1 MKKLK
6 IPYGVGNYKTLVEE
20 DYYFVDKTFFI
31 EKLENLDEKTLVF
44 LRPRRFGKSLFLSML
59 NYYYG
64 NIYKDNFDLLFS
76 KYYIGKNPTIKK
88 NSYAILHFNFSGI
101 NTKTN
106 ETTVDS
112 FNLRVENSILDCINS
127 YFSNLPQ
134 NVKDRIFSY
143 DGAEKQLNTFFTV
156 LKQESQKLY
165 ILVDEYD
172 HFANEI
178 LSFRYS
184 DYLNSVGKNGF
195 VRKFYEIIK
204 TGSESGV
211 VDRIFM
217 TGVSPITLDS
227 LTSGFN
233 IATHL
238 TLRNSFHNMMGF
250 EEKEV
255 LDLLGLANL
264 DLNLI
269 DLLKKWY
276 NGYRFCEDSNQRL
289 FNSDMILYFVSNY
302 LAENKAPKDMMDT
315 NISSDFGK
323 MNKVFGIEDRKRN
336 LKYLDELLTK
346 KEVFTYITREFSL
359 EKEFS
364 KEDFLSLLF
373 YMGIL
378 SIKDQRGSLTILS
391 IPNLVIEKLYSKFFI
406 KIIEEK
412 SNVKFAF
419 SNLEQ
424 ALNQLA
430 FDGSITHLIKLCE
443 DTLHSLSN
451 RDFLNFD
458 EKYTKLILFSYL
470 HLSNLYFTKSEYEV
484 ENGYIDLVLFE
495 REVYKV
501 NYQFAI
507 ELKYI
512 KKSDYDKNPKVLI
525 QKRDEAKE
533 QMNKYINSKE
543 ISELKQKK
551 SCPLKTYILVFI
563 GDKCKISEEVL

>member
-1 MKKLK
+1 MIKIK
-6 IPYGVGNYKTLVEE
+6 IPYGIGNYKTLIEE
-20 DYYFVDKTFFI
+20 DYYFVDKTSFI
-31 EKLENLDEKTLVF
+31 EKLENLNEKTLVF

-59 NYYYG
+59 KYYYG
-64 NIYKDNFDLLFS
+64 SIYKDDFDPLFS
-76 KYYIGKNPTIKK
+76 KFYIGKKPTIKK
-88 NSYAILHFNFSGI
+88 NSYVILHFNFSGI

-106 ETTVDS
+106 KVTVIN
-112 FNLRVENSILDCINS
+112 FLEKVKKGVKECLDS
-127 YFSNLPQ
+127 YFLCSEKISDDILGIEYSNIVL
-134 NVKDRIFSY
+134 DRFFSY
-143 DGAEKQLNTFFTV
+143 AQQQGK
-156 LKQESQKLY
+156 KLY

-184 DYLNSVGKNGF
+184 DYLNSVGKNEF
-195 VRKFYEIIK
+195 VRKFYEVIK
-204 TGSESGV
+204 SGTESGV

-238 TLRNSFHNMMGF
+238 TLRNQFHNMMGF
-250 EEKEV
+250 HEKEV
-255 LDLLGLANL
+255 LDLLKLANL
-264 DLNLI
+264 DLGLI
-269 DLLKKWY
+269 NLLKKWY
-276 NGYRFCEDSNQRL
+276 NGYRFCEDSDQRL
-289 FNSDMILYFVSNY
+289 FNSDMVLYFVSSY
-302 LAENKAPKDMMDT
+302 LAENKSPKDMMDT

-323 MNKVFGIEDRKRN
+323 MNKTFGIEDRERN
-336 LKYLDELLTK
+336 LKYLDELLK
-346 KEVFTYITREFSL
+346 EKEVYTYITREFSL

-373 YMGIL
+373 YMGVL
-378 SIKDQRGSLTILS
+378 SIKSQRGSLTVLS

-412 SNVKFAF
+412 SQVKLDF
-419 SNLEQ
+419 STLEQ
-424 ALNQLA
+424 SLNHLA
-430 FDGSITHLIKLCE
+430 FDGNINHLVKLCE

-470 HLSNLYFTKSEYEV
+470 NLSNLFFIKSEYEI
-484 ENGYIDLVLFE
+484 EDGYIDLALFE
-495 REVYKV
+495 REVYKISFQ
-501 NYQFAI
+501 YAI

-512 KKSDYDKNPKVLI
+512 KKSDYEKNPKILNK
-525 QKRDEAKE
+525 KRDEAKA
-533 QMNKYINSKE
+533 QMDKYLKSKE

-551 SCPLKTYILVFI
+551 SCPLKTYILVFV
-563 GDKCKISEEVL
+563 GDECRVCEEVI